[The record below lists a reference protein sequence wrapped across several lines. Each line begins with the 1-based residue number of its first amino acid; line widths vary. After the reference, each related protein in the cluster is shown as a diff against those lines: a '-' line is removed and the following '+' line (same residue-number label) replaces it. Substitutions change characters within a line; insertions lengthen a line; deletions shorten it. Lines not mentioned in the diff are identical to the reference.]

1 MLVDVLTQKKE
12 LFLAKLKEKSNF
24 AALRDQDEW
33 EFHDLLSLLTDDEDF
48 KQICIDK
55 AATESAGKS
64 FKEDIDKCIEL
75 AEQGKKTASKYFK
88 KGVKLQAYYT
98 KINNADRVLNVN
110 LIHYDKSEPTRI
122 SDILQQEK
130 DIKELN
136 IYCNKKHEIHA
147 YREGKKRHY
156 KFKEGADYE
165 MTSTWP
171 VKCTMI
177 MNVSSNGITEIL
189 KFNDKDF
196 VLSEEILELIKQ
208 NDELYIQGLSLYDA
222 VLEKGKAMAPL
233 DVIPAANNNLQNES
247 IVAYQDKE
255 PEEKLDPKVDA
266 DNSLP
271 PPINSNALIQTEVNL
286 QHTETQPEVASQH
299 IGIQTEINSQQITDL
314 QNELGRAK
322 QTIVELE
329 KQNSDLQSESEKAKQ
344 TIEKLERQN
353 SDLRNRFEKEE
364 QKNTRLQTEL
374 AQKDEESTSALAELR
389 EKVHELEVV
398 NAEEKELK
406 SELKESKKEL
416 NHVREE
422 NSNLE
427 DKLDSLEQL
436 NKKMNGNQEQL
447 SKQVL
452 DLQKEL
458 SCSEGAIQE
467 LTNKLKSAEVEKK
480 EVNQELTEAEQR
492 IEALEKQT
500 SDLEDKL
507 EKKERGSKAEIDEIR
522 KEFKENL
529 ERNKKELKSVHEEKR
544 KLEDKLKV
552 VNAGKKESEDKLK
565 EFEESIDQVV
575 HIMEKKEQFISN
587 LKRQMQGLENE
598 HKAQQESYE
607 QEISGLKWEV
617 EELKNELK
625 REKEAYKQYHS
636 LLEKENEGGDELVEM
651 LDKLSKI
658 IGETV
663 DKPCSNITEH
673 LSRVETKELIVN
685 KLTSM
690 KHKLT
695 GNVSNEPDN
704 VPPKKR
710 KLSRSLSVDSGFDNN
725 EENCDDCSSVLVIKS
740 VSPIED
746 RKEVTRLLSVRN

>member
-1 MLVDVLTQKKE
+1 MYRVGR
-12 LFLAKLKEKSNF
+12 A
-24 AALRDQDEW
+24 
-33 EFHDLLSLLTDDEDF
+33 
-48 KQICIDK
+48 
-55 AATESAGKS
+55 
-64 FKEDIDKCIEL
+64 
-75 AEQGKKTASKYFK
+75 GKKTASKYFK

-98 KINNADRVLNVN
+98 KINNADRVLNIN
-110 LIHYDKSEPTRI
+110 LIHYDKSEPIRI

-147 YREGKKRHY
+147 HREGKKRHY

-171 VKCTMI
+171 VKDEFGNVSICTMI
-177 MNVSSNGITEIL
+177 MNISSNGITEIL

-271 PPINSNALIQTEVNL
+271 PPPSINSNALIQTEVNL

-389 EKVHELEVV
+389 EKVHELKVV
-398 NAEEKELK
+398 NAEEEELK
-406 SELKESKKEL
+406 SELTESKKEL

-427 DKLDSLEQL
+427 DKRDSLEQL

-458 SCSEGAIQE
+458 SCSEEAIQE

-480 EVNQELTEAEQR
+480 
-492 IEALEKQT
+492 K
-500 SDLEDKL
+500 
-507 EKKERGSKAEIDEIR
+507 
-522 KEFKENL
+522 
-529 ERNKKELKSVHEEKR
+529 
-544 KLEDKLKV
+544 
-552 VNAGKKESEDKLK
+552 
-565 EFEESIDQVV
+565 
-575 HIMEKKEQFISN
+575 
-587 LKRQMQGLENE
+587 
-598 HKAQQESYE
+598 
-607 QEISGLKWEV
+607 
-617 EELKNELK
+617 
-625 REKEAYKQYHS
+625 
-636 LLEKENEGGDELVEM
+636 
-651 LDKLSKI
+651 
-658 IGETV
+658 
-663 DKPCSNITEH
+663 
-673 LSRVETKELIVN
+673 
-685 KLTSM
+685 
-690 KHKLT
+690 
-695 GNVSNEPDN
+695 
-704 VPPKKR
+704 
-710 KLSRSLSVDSGFDNN
+710 
-725 EENCDDCSSVLVIKS
+725 
-740 VSPIED
+740 
-746 RKEVTRLLSVRN
+746 